1 MITKVI
7 KADNRYKILLKA
19 KKANILYCFFN
30 REGDELTKC
39 FTSKELRAYIKP
51 YGVGAFIN
59 RYNIEKNREIEE
71 EEKKYIK
78 LLRNKGLFENI
89 DSYHVKLKKLSNMI
103 REKIDG
109 KIGYLG
115 IIKR

>member
-7 KADNRYKILLKA
+7 KANDRYKILLRA

-30 REGDELTKC
+30 RGGDELTKC
-39 FTSKELRAYIKP
+39 FTSKELRAYIKTDRAE
-51 YGVGAFIN
+51 VFIN
-59 RYNIEKNREIEE
+59 RYNTEKNREIEE
-71 EEKKYIK
+71 EENKYIK
-78 LLRNKGLFENI
+78 LLRSKGLFENI